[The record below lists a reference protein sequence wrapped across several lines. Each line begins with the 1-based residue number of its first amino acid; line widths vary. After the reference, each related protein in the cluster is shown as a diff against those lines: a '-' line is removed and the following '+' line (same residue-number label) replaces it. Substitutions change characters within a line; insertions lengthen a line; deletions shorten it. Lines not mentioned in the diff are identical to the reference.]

1 MYTPIL
7 DLTILD
13 LTDFLEI
20 PKCDSASLK
29 TDLKIFPGVLP
40 GAPGVSKILG
50 LTKSLTYR
58 SVRNKHQLRSVEDGG
73 VQYSFAACFISSK
86 SRGSS
91 SNDERQLIATHASEP
106 CCRARD

>member
-1 MYTPIL
+1 MYSAVLTAKNWTVLCTVYTPIL

-13 LTDFLEI
+13 VTDFLEI

-58 SVRNKHQLRSVEDGG
+58 SVRKIHQLRSVEDGG
-73 VQYSFAACFISSK
+73 VQYCICV
-86 SRGSS
+86 
-91 SNDERQLIATHASEP
+91 L
-106 CCRARD
+106 